1 MVEQAIN
8 LTKNQIDYLETLKE
22 IAYKFVNRDY
32 SSYSTEE
39 FANSMRNEAYSLIN
53 EINDYSNKAL
63 KTLDEAQSDYEK
75 ALKTKNIDD
84 FSTINI
90 ESFPIKNK
98 TFTKLIEA
106 LNNRDYEALFNK
118 NLEN

>member
-39 FANSMRNEAYSLIN
+39 FANSMRDEAYSLIN

-63 KTLDEAQSDYEK
+63 KTLDEAKSDYEK
-75 ALKTKNIDD
+75 AIKTKNIDD

-106 LNNRDYEALFNK
+106 LNKRDYEALFNK